1 MPHGP
6 RPRLPSKFSY
16 VNSYEATR
24 KLQGLLINGT
34 PDNPGPA
41 APSAQSAITNL
52 ATLLPE
58 TDPSNFAKKNE
69 RAGDSLPRGR
79 QILPGT
85 VDASF
90 AQHKPLS
97 TWAKRLYDG
106 QVDAIKAGSPRL
118 AKLQPVLADKS
129 ASRWLLLPPN
139 LATGHLLPRQESRA
153 VLKYR
158 LGIPLFFEP
167 KCIKCRRDQDQ
178 WGDHALNCS
187 KRPGFKQRHELLV
200 HSLGRLLSLGNIRHS
215 VNDQNVELLGAQGAI
230 LRPADLLL
238 PSWNGARSLCVDVT
252 VVSPWTPDGE
262 GNSAGAL
269 EQAAARKVAKY
280 RDACQRTG
288 MDFIPLA
295 VTHFGTL
302 GEEASQFLGRVMR
315 SVCEAQLMG
324 DFRVSNCLD
333 WLTFSIQK
341 GIAKQLVARLVCSG
355 SD

>member
-1 MPHGP
+1 MCPLERGGLGVA
-6 RPRLPSKFSY
+6 RASLLAKFSY
-16 VNSYEATR
+16 VASFSSSHELQDLLLTSAPHELPCLTATF
-24 KLQGLLINGT
+24 L
-34 PDNPGPA
+34 
-41 APSAQSAITNL
+41 SAR
-52 ATLLPE
+52 
-58 TDPSNFAKKNE
+58 TDL
-69 RAGDSLPRGR
+69 RAL
-79 QILPGT
+79 LPGT

-90 AQHKPLS
+90 AQPKPLS
-97 TWAKRLYDG
+97 TWAKKLYDG
-106 QVDAIKAGSPRL
+106 QVDGIKAGSPRL
-118 AKLQPVLADKS
+118 AKLLAVLADKS

-139 LATGHLLPRQESRA
+139 LATGHLFPRQESRA
-153 VLKYR
+153 VFKYR
-158 LGIPLFFEP
+158 LGIPLFFER

-288 MDFIPLA
+288 MDFLPLA